1 MMTKI
6 KICGLTRAEDIEMVN
21 EFLPDYV
28 GFVFAKS
35 RRQVSIEQAKDL
47 KKRLKRE
54 IKAVGVF
61 VNEEA
66 ANIAKI
72 AEQGIIDLIQIHGN
86 EDAAYCKQLRNLTQV
101 PIIKAVRIKCEDDLA
116 GIDEFDCD
124 YYLFDT
130 LSSTQFG
137 GTGKTFDHRL
147 LYNKAIEK
155 PFFVAGGLN
164 QDNVAAVIK
173 ALEPFGVDTS
183 GGVENDGIKDK
194 NKIKEFIKQGRIVGK
209 ND

>member
-1 MMTKI
+1 MTKI
-6 KICGLTRAEDIEMVN
+6 KICGLTRTEDIDVVN

-35 RRQVSIEQAKDL
+35 RRQVSAEQAKEL
-47 KKRLKRE
+47 KKRLKPE

-61 VNEEA
+61 VNEKPE
-66 ANIAKI
+66 NIAEI
-72 AEQGIIDLIQIHGN
+72 ANQGIIDLIQIHGD
-86 EDAAYCKQLRNLTQV
+86 EDAAYCAQLRKLTQA
-101 PIIKAVRIKCEDDLA
+101 PIIKVVRAEREDDHA
-116 GIDEFDCD
+116 GIEEFDCD

-130 LSSTQFG
+130 LSSKEYG
-137 GTGKTFDHRL
+137 GTGKAFDHSL
-147 LYNKAIEK
+147 LYNKEIKK

-164 QDNVAAVIK
+164 QENVAAVIEVIK
-173 ALEPFGVDTS
+173 PFGVDTS
-183 GGVENDGIKDK
+183 GGVETDGIKDI